1 MATIKVKFRPSS
13 ISIKEGTVF
22 YQIIHERIAR
32 QINAGYKVYASEW
45 EKLFSGQSV
54 SEDMER
60 SRYLSNLK
68 QRIKEDLNSATL

>member
-32 QINAGYKVYASEW
+32 QINAGYKV
-45 EKLFSGQSV
+45 SV
-54 SEDMER
+54 STVPHC
-60 SRYLSNLK
+60 SY
-68 QRIKEDLNSATL
+68 